1 MTAPRGPRPKL
12 TLTTPRQ
19 AAISAMSGA
28 VLCVVLLIGL
38 DLFSAFPPVVP
49 WTVPG
54 VLVVMAVAAWIFARS
69 MPRRREE
76 RSISSGE
83 AVAVLFIAKSMVMTG
98 AVLAGGHAVYVGR
111 FIESLFA
118 EQPAARVVQGSA
130 TIIASLLLALAGY
143 TLEKA
148 CMISVDDDSDEG
160 GTQAGN
166 PA

>member
-1 MTAPRGPRPKL
+1 M

-19 AAISAMSGA
+19 VGISAVAGA
-28 VLCVVLLIGL
+28 IVCVVLLL
-38 DLFSAFPPVVP
+38 VFNVFNAFLPVVP

-83 AVAVLFIAKSMVMTG
+83 AVAVLLVAKSIVMTG
-98 AVLAGGHAVYVGR
+98 AVLAGGHAVYVGW
-111 FIESLFA
+111 FVEALFA
-118 EQPAARVVQGSA
+118 EQPTARVLQGSA
-130 TIIASLLLALAGY
+130 TIIASLLLAFAGY
-143 TLEKA
+143 ALEKA
-148 CMISVDDDSDEG
+148 CMVSVDDDSDEG
-160 GTQAGN
+160 GNQVGN

>member
-1 MTAPRGPRPKL
+1 MTPPSGPRPKL

-19 AAISAMSGA
+19 VAISAVAGA
-28 VLCVVLLIGL
+28 LVCVVLLIVL

-83 AVAVLFIAKSMVMTG
+83 AVAVLLVAKSMVMTG

-111 FIESLFA
+111 FVSSLFA
-118 EQPAARVVQGSA
+118 EQPTARVLQGSV
-130 TIIASLLLALAGY
+130 TIIASLLLAMAGY
-143 TLEKA
+143 ALEKA
-148 CMISVDDDSDEG
+148 CLISVDDDSDEG
-160 GTQAGN
+160 GSQASN

>member
-1 MTAPRGPRPKL
+1 MNQPRPKL

-19 AAISAMSGA
+19 VGISAVAGA
-28 VLCVVLLIGL
+28 IVCVVLLLVL
-38 DLFSAFPPVVP
+38 DVFNAFPPVVP

-54 VLVVMAVAAWIFARS
+54 VLVVMAVAAWSLARS

-83 AVAVLFIAKSMVMTG
+83 AVAVLLVAKSIVMTG

-111 FIESLFA
+111 FVGALFA
-118 EQPAARVVQGSA
+118 EQPTARVLQGST
-130 TIIASLLLALAGY
+130 TIIASLLLAVAGY
-143 TLEKA
+143 ALEKA
-148 CMISVDDDSDEG
+148 CMVSVDDGSDG
-160 GTQAGN
+160 GGNQVGN

>member
-1 MTAPRGPRPKL
+1 MTAPEGPRPKM

-19 AAISAMSGA
+19 VAISAVAGA
-28 VLCVVLLIGL
+28 IFCVALLVVL
-38 DLFSAFPPVVP
+38 DLLSAFPPVVP

-54 VLVVMAVAAWIFARS
+54 VLVVMALAAWIFAKS

-83 AVAVLFIAKSMVMTG
+83 AVAVLLVAKSMVMTG

-111 FIESLFA
+111 FVGALFA
-118 EQPAARVVQGSA
+118 EQPAARVLQGSV
-130 TIIASLLLALAGY
+130 TIVASLLLAYAGY

-148 CMISVDDDSDEG
+148 CMVSVDDDSDEG
-160 GTQAGN
+160 GSQASN